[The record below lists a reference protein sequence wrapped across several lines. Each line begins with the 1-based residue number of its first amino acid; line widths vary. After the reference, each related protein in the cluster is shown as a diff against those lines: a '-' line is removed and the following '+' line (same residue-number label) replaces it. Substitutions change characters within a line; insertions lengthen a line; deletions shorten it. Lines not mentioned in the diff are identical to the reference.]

1 MEDLCII
8 NSRSDIFPYLTVRFC
23 IFAKKFNNFSCISAE
38 DAVLMD
44 CNSMSGKIIRVKK
57 IDCPLY
63 IRLSAVVFLKN
74 LKADVNQADVQ
85 RHFKVFGEID
95 NIFLDRDNSGDLKE
109 KGHFVKF
116 TEVEGA
122 VKAIQKGNETFLKEK
137 KVTVVGRFSLREK
150 VTTDNLGFE
159 EDQPDRQQLKIKQE
173 IKMEIKTEQM

>member
-1 MEDLCII
+1 MNYNII
-8 NSRSDIFPYLTVRFC
+8 
-23 IFAKKFNNFSCISAE
+23 
-38 DAVLMD
+38 
-44 CNSMSGKIIRVKK
+44 SGKIIQVKK
-57 IDCPLY
+57 IPCPIY
-63 IRLSAVVFLKN
+63 VRLSAVVFLKN
-74 LKADVNQADVQ
+74 LNKNVNQADVQ
-85 RHFKVFGEID
+85 RHFKAYGEIE

-137 KVTVVGRFSLREK
+137 KITVVGRFSLREK
-150 VTTDNLGFE
+150 VTTDNLNFE